1 MRLTQNERL
10 VLVEKAQEVLGDV
23 VVMLFGSRVDDQ
35 AKGGDIDLYLKT
47 NNAVE
52 KPAKAIASIE
62 AKIMM
67 ALGEQK
73 IDILLD
79 APNLERAPIF
89 KIAQKTGV
97 YL

>member
-1 MRLTQNERL
+1 MRLTQHERQ
-10 VLVEKAQEVLGDV
+10 VLVKKAQEVLGEVD
-23 VVMLFGSRVDDQ
+23 VMLFGSRVDDQ

-47 NNAVE
+47 SKAVE

-62 AKIMM
+62 AKIMLV
-67 ALGEQK
+67 LGEQK

-89 KIAQKTGV
+89 EIAQKTGV
-97 YL
+97 CL